1 MTTKPWMP
9 RGIALLAA
17 LMLPAGCSDTTGPT
31 TTTYGLEL
39 TGATAQHGAAVLTLR
54 NLPANLRFTGSPG
67 VIVHARPATTGQGYT
82 LLVAGDLTK
91 KPLLTVPMPTASS
104 QTGTILELANVDGS
118 LVTGSLPAVVFV
130 PR

>member
-39 TGATAQHGAAVLTLR
+39 TGATAQHGAAVLTVR
-54 NLPANLRFTGSPG
+54 NVPANLTFTGSPG
-67 VIVHARPATTGQGYT
+67 VIVHARPAATGQGYT

-91 KPLLTVPMPTASS
+91 KPLLIVTMPATSS
-104 QTGTILELANVDGS
+104 QAGTVVELANTDGT
-118 LVTGSLPAVVFV
+118 LVTGSLPSVVFV
-130 PR
+130 AR